1 MTADHGN
8 AEVMLEAD
16 GVSPH
21 TAHTTNRVP
30 LVVTDERL
38 RDPRGGRACPTSR
51 PPILTLLGVPVPSD
65 MTGIPLATAP

>member
-8 AEVMLEAD
+8 AEVMLEPD

-30 LVVTDERL
+30 LVLTDERFEL
-38 RDPRGGRACPTSR
+38 REEGELSDLAPT
-51 PPILTLLGVPVPSD
+51 ILTLLGLPVPSD
-65 MTGIPLATAP
+65 MTGVPLATAL